1 MRVLSNTV
9 KESLVLSEKCFHTK
23 STFHCVF
30 SKAELTKNE
39 NVNVCGFSHILE
51 LSVMLGCIYK
61 LIRNKFYIQTKVLN
75 SRTCM
80 TNKQYQY

>member
-9 KESLVLSEKCFHTK
+9 KESLVHSEKCFHTK

-30 SKAELTKNE
+30 SKVELPKNE

-51 LSVMLGCIYK
+51 PCYVGCIFK
-61 LIRNKFYIQTKVLN
+61 LIRKNFFVEN
-75 SRTCM
+75 SIFKLGCLVTVGLA
-80 TNKQYQY
+80 